1 MFDLVTEIMH
11 ITEVDLESAM
21 SAKPYTLIMVMMPN
35 ELHDVLDAL
44 AQEKGETLS
53 VIVRD
58 LVRAAAPAARRVDLG
73 IPRII
78 ASAGRA
84 ADPSP

>member
-1 MFDLVTEIMH
+1 
-11 ITEVDLESAM
+11 LESAI
-21 SAKPYTLIMVMMPN
+21 SAKPYTLIMVRMPN

>member
-1 MFDLVTEIMH
+1 
-11 ITEVDLESAM
+11 
-21 SAKPYTLIMVMMPN
+21 
-35 ELHDVLDAL
+35 
-44 AQEKGETLS
+44 
-53 VIVRD
+53 